1 MKKLLM
7 ILLGAMLVLSMAG
20 MVSAATTIEGDDE
33 QKNAEARVIL
43 SLHELYTVTLPSEII
58 LDYDSTHQAYAGK
71 AQYSVDILRL
81 DTDNQLSITVASTNG
96 FKLVATNDEG
106 EPITNDEDETIT
118 IDYSLGYGLSG
129 QHIGGQ
135 PPASMISGTGGNL
148 KFVDTKVDVGIGSE
162 DSYMYLHAKVDVAS
176 TSSVDSNLDYNDILT
191 FTVETYNPNDP

>member
-20 MVSAATTIEGDDE
+20 MVSADTIIYGDTE
-33 QKNAEARVIL
+33 PKIAEATVIL

-81 DTDNQLSITVASTNG
+81 DTGNQLSITVASTNN
-96 FKLVATNDEG
+96 FRLSALNEEAQTVF
-106 EPITNDEDETIT
+106 

-135 PPASMISGTGGNL
+135 PPASMISGDDGNP
-148 KFVDTKVDVGIGSE
+148 KFVDTTSDIGIGSE
-162 DSYMYLHAKVDVAS
+162 DSYMYLHAKVDVTA
-176 TSSVDSNLDYNDILT
+176 TSEVDSNLNYEDTLT
-191 FTVETYNPNDP
+191 FTVATYNPND